1 MSLSDKLKKI
11 NCPSE
16 IVTIDGIRFKCSGKS
31 LLDGGEI
38 SAKANR
44 KKNRKAGFLDACWLA
59 ECVEDAD
66 DGSKMTADEWM
77 SQPKR
82 ITGPL
87 IVVVMELNGLDN
99 DDLERDPKDLGTTE
113 TGS

>member
-11 NCPSE
+11 TCQSE
-16 IVTIDGIRFKCSGKS
+16 TVTVDGIRFKCSGKS

-38 SAKANR
+38 SAKASR
-44 KKNRKAGFLDACWLA
+44 KKTKRAGYLDACWLA

-66 DGSKMTADEWM
+66 DGSKLTADEWM
-77 SQPKR
+77 NQSKH

-87 IVVVMELNGLDN
+87 ITVVMQLNGLDN
-99 DDLERDPKDLGTTE
+99 DDLERDPKDSGTTA
-113 TGS
+113 T